1 MIEEI
6 LDLVAYIKHCEVE
19 GTNKNKV
26 LFLGDISAYTSSKI
40 KEQSG
45 INLEGFQIS
54 IDAYGVKHVLQ
65 GHGDKRRE
73 NQRGQ
78 QAVKEEDF
86 ELMVQ
91 IVNNP
96 EIVFFDGTDRLGR
109 DCFQFQATFDN
120 KYVIIMEVRTGR
132 KQLALKTMRI
142 FTIKKENQ
150 N

>member
-6 LDLVAYIKHCEVE
+6 LDLISYIKYSEIE

-26 LFLGDISAYTSSKI
+26 LFLGEISEYTSSKI
-40 KEQSG
+40 IEQSG
-45 INLEGFQIS
+45 INVEGFKIS

-78 QAVKEEDF
+78 QAVREEDF

-91 IVNNP
+91 IINNP
-96 EIVFFDGTDRLGR
+96 EIIFFDGTDRLGR
-109 DCFQFQATFDN
+109 DCFQFQATFDS
-120 KYVIIMEVRTGR
+120 KYVIIMEIRTGR

-142 FTIKKENQ
+142 FTAKKENQ

>member
-1 MIEEI
+1 MIEDI
-6 LDLVAYIKHCEVE
+6 LDLITYIKNCESE

-26 LFLGDISAYTSSKI
+26 IFLGGISPYTFSKI

-45 INLEGFQIS
+45 IDLQDFQIS

-91 IVNNP
+91 IINNP

-120 KYVIIMEVRTGR
+120 KYVIIMEIRTGR

-142 FTIKKENQ
+142 FTAKKENQ
-150 N
+150 S